1 MTLNLIILS
10 VKNFKN
16 ILNFFLVTGIV
27 KFLFTSFLLKYLFFY
42 ILAYKQHVLLGKLVL
57 NCSEILC

>member
-16 ILNFFLVTGIV
+16 ILKFFLVTGLV